1 MKVALTGATGLVG
14 THLLRHLRE
23 QGVLVRV
30 VGRRPICECEFR
42 FWDLLQSE
50 ADPTFWEGVDAVVH
64 LAGEPIAGRPWTRGV
79 RERITRSRVEGTR
92 RLIDSIRHARTRPNL
107 LINASAIGIYG
118 DRGEELLDETSLS
131 GNGFLAEVCRRWEE
145 AARQAAD
152 LGLRVVRL
160 RTGIVMATEGGFLP
174 PQVSLFRWGLGAQ
187 LGDGRQYVSWIHIGD
202 LVALISTILQDR
214 RYEGPVNA
222 VSPSPVTNA
231 EFTRCLG
238 RVLGKPA
245 FLRIPRFLLLAAGTT
260 AKEMLLSGQRV
271 VPARALSLGFRFRFP
286 ELESTLRDL
295 LANG

>member
-1 MKVALTGATGLVG
+1 
-14 THLLRHLRE
+14 
-23 QGVLVRV
+23 
-30 VGRRPICECEFR
+30 
-42 FWDLLQSE
+42 
-50 ADPTFWEGVDAVVH
+50 
-64 LAGEPIAGRPWTRGV
+64 
-79 RERITRSRVEGTR
+79 VEGTC